1 MTNRTFIALTLS
13 AVLALNGCAT
23 TDLNG
28 QPSPTTGQ
36 DVARALI
43 GIALVGG
50 LIALAA
56 SQDNDDPE
64 ETYVTSC
71 GGGTCRT
78 DVYR

>member
-1 MTNRTFIALTLS
+1 MNRTALSALTLS
-13 AVLALNGCAT
+13 ATLLLNGCAHT
-23 TDLNG
+23 NLNG
-28 QPSPTTGQ
+28 SPSPTTGQ

-56 SQDNDDPE
+56 NKDDNPKE
-64 ETYVTSC
+64 SYVTTC